1 MEQDN
6 GQFKSYRDNYK
17 FGISLLDRFTFWSSD
32 VHNVHSADLLFV
44 FKNQKDKGTI
54 IMGFDFKA
62 MLLATAE
69 TQADKMK
76 KEAMDYIQSDEFR
89 DKLAQLMND
98 KINIPFVTEERE
110 GSMFKEVVETF
121 QDLAVGLFESKS

>member
-1 MEQDN
+1 
-6 GQFKSYRDNYK
+6 
-17 FGISLLDRFTFWSSD
+17 
-32 VHNVHSADLLFV
+32 
-44 FKNQKDKGTI
+44 
-54 IMGFDFKA
+54 MGFDFKA

>member
-1 MEQDN
+1 M
-6 GQFKSYRDNYK
+6 
-17 FGISLLDRFTFWSSD
+17 
-32 VHNVHSADLLFV
+32 HNVHSADLLFV